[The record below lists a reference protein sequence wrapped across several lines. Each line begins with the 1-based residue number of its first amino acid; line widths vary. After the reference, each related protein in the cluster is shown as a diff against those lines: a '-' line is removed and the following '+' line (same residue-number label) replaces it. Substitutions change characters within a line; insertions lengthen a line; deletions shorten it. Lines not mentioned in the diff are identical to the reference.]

1 MMNSALKELQ
11 TIPGVGKSIARDLF
25 NINIRSVSDLK
36 KADPEE
42 LYKRITQFYKAR
54 QDVCLL
60 YVMRCAVYFASNEN
74 HDQDKLNW
82 WYWKN
87 RETDSSGDI
96 VSASRRI
103 ILMFILKIRLARLF

>member
-1 MMNSALKELQ
+1 MNKSELKDLQ
-11 TIPGVGKSIARDLF
+11 TIPGVGKSIAGDFF
-25 NINIRSVSDLK
+25 NVGIRRVSDLK
-36 KADPEE
+36 NADPEE
-42 LYKRITQFYKAR
+42 LYERMNKFYQVK

-87 RETDSSGDI
+87 KETDSSGDI
-96 VSASRRI
+96 ISASR
-103 ILMFILKIRLARLF
+103 